1 VLNSQYV
8 NGVAYAAH
16 VGGFAVGIAAAML
29 VKSWLVKKGRVTQ
42 MDEHTGFAP
51 RARSMGTPVAERPE
65 PPASEVRQEPVR
77 PRTESERIQ
86 RSYVSPRIQTERE
99 GKGFFGIEEAI
110 SANISSG
117 QMDVAIEKYREYVR
131 MRHAKPLPAW
141 AQIEIAAELFKLK
154 DYEAALESY
163 RRYLARYPNGA
174 DASEAKFRLGIILS
188 RYRKE
193 FFRAR
198 EYLLQAVVEHPDREI
213 VKFARDE
220 LDRIQAKL

>member
-1 VLNSQYV
+1 
-8 NGVAYAAH
+8 
-16 VGGFAVGIAAAML
+16 
-29 VKSWLVKKGRVTQ
+29 

-51 RARSMGTPVAERPE
+51 RARSAGAPIGETPRTISPRTPQPTPPPE
-65 PPASEVRQEPVR
+65 NRHDPLP

-86 RSYVSPRIQTERE
+86 RSYVSPRIQTERD
-99 GKGFFGIEEAI
+99 GQGFFGMEEAI
-110 SANISSG
+110 AANISSA

-141 AQIEIAAELFKLK
+141 VQIEIAAELYKLK
-154 DYEAALESY
+154 DYEASLEAY
-163 RRYLARYPNGA
+163 RRYLARSPNGA
-174 DASEAKFRLGIILS
+174 DASEAKFRLGIILA

-213 VKFARDE
+213 VKFAREE